1 MQVTQNRPA
10 LFTSVWHQKKWCQTG
25 YDNVNPTHI
34 AVPDSATHGTQFNFP
49 QKSDY
54 GARGLSVRV
63 PETVRDAL
71 APRSRPSVPPSGS
84 KRRGTWGRCVDCRA
98 QPSFRLQ
105 TRRKKQQCHGTDLTS
120 RQKRKCAKMEKNDS
134 SATSI
139 CLETNTRCTLWDADV
154 TTDPK
159 TCKSIFSQIALGPA
173 TVYSPELN
181 SSAGATFNRDAGG
194 CDAQFKFLRGH
205 SGS

>member
-1 MQVTQNRPA
+1 MTMSIQHTLQFLIRPLTA
-10 LFTSVWHQKKWCQTG
+10 RNSISL
-25 YDNVNPTHI
+25 
-34 AVPDSATHGTQFNFP
+34 
-49 QKSDY
+49 KSRIM
-54 GARGLSVRV
+54 ARGACQCEFQRPFETHWRPGVGRLRHLAAASDVVRGV
-63 PETVRDAL
+63 DALDVVHNPASGYRHDKRNSNATVR
-71 APRSRPSVPPSGS
+71 
-84 KRRGTWGRCVDCRA
+84 TWPHD
-98 QPSFRLQ
+98 
-105 TRRKKQQCHGTDLTS
+105 K
-120 RQKRKCAKMEKNDS
+120 KRKCAKMEKNDS